1 MRRKPARP
9 TPAEIEYREREDRRI
24 AQQRNLFTFLAPSR
38 AVDALKAAMLERARD
53 LMDNGQPE
61 CADALL
67 EFLPSADATKMLD
80 QWLDDEAGDT
90 PPGATP

>member
-1 MRRKPARP
+1 
-9 TPAEIEYREREDRRI
+9 
-24 AQQRNLFTFLAPSR
+24 
-38 AVDALKAAMLERARD
+38 MLERARD